1 MGSLSE
7 TPITTKALVVEKPGA
22 PFVVE
27 DVVLDKLRDNEL
39 LVDIK
44 YAGLCHTD
52 LVIQHG
58 KMPIGGFPVVAGHEG
73 AGIIVELGRGLGSSG
88 LKVGD
93 RVLLGFASCMSYRG
107 CEDGSKGAC
116 DNIALTNFGGTRG
129 LEDTSIRRPNG
140 AFIRG
145 SVFGQSS
152 FSKLAVCDVRA
163 AVKYPGPVED
173 LAFLAPLGCGFM
185 TGAGTLLD
193 VLKPK
198 TSNSVAILGLGAVG
212 LTALMA
218 AKSLNVAEIIA
229 IDIVE
234 SRLELAKSLGAT
246 HALNGKS
253 YKDVEAAI
261 RETAARGV
269 DFIVDTTGATSM
281 INSGIKA
288 LAQQG
293 TFAIV
298 GTPVPG
304 EHLSVEA
311 MDMLIHC
318 KKIIGVTGA
327 YANPQELI
335 PRLVKMHQDGLL
347 PIEGLCKSY
356 PPTDIDQA
364 INDMKSGKV
373 IKPVLAW

>member
-1 MGSLSE
+1 MGSLSGK
-7 TPITTKALVVEKPGA
+7 PVTTKALVVDKPGA
-22 PFVVE
+22 SFVLE
-27 DVVLDKLRDNEL
+27 DVVLDKLRDKEL

-44 YAGLCHTD
+44 YSGLCHTD

-73 AGIIVELGRGLGSSG
+73 AGVILELGSGLESSG

-93 RVLLGFASCMSYRG
+93 RVLLGFASCMSCRG
-107 CEDGSKGAC
+107 CQAGSKGAC

-129 LEDTSIRRPNG
+129 LEDTSIRRPSG
-140 AFIRG
+140 EFIRG
-145 SVFGQSS
+145 LVFGQSS
-152 FSKLAVCDVRA
+152 FSKLAICDARV

-173 LAFLAPLGCGFM
+173 LSFLAPLGCGFM
-185 TGAGTLLD
+185 TGAGTVLD
-193 VLKPK
+193 VLKPN
-198 TSNSVAILGLGAVG
+198 SNNSIAILGLGAVG
-212 LTALMA
+212 LSALMA
-218 AKSLNVAEIIA
+218 AKSLNMADIIA
-229 IDIVE
+229 IDIIE

-246 HALNGKS
+246 HALNGKK

-261 RETAARGV
+261 REVSARGA
-269 DFIVDTTGATSM
+269 DYIVDTTGATSM
-281 INSGIKA
+281 INSGIRA

-304 EHLSVEA
+304 EHLSVEG

-335 PRLVKMHQDGLL
+335 PRLVKMYQEGSFPIDGLSK
-347 PIEGLCKSY
+347 IY
-356 PPTDIDQA
+356 PPTEMDQA
-364 INDMKSGKV
+364 IDDMKSGKV
-373 IKPVLAW
+373 IKPILAW